1 MGICTLVLPH
11 IFVLSQG
18 PDDSEAG
25 VVAPRILS
33 WGKEAGEVRGE
44 CGALVNAH
52 AGTND
57 ANCLNETR
65 LSIW

>member
-1 MGICTLVLPH
+1 M
-11 IFVLSQG
+11 
-18 PDDSEAG
+18 
-25 VVAPRILS
+25 VAPRILS